1 MKKLFIVV
9 SCVLGFAQAA
19 LAQTD
24 SIAAE
29 VAQTAAEKPT
39 DWGEVIFSILVLI
52 VALGIIAHIVYELFF
67 KKPHPDIS
75 VEEGKAAR
83 QNLGMK
89 PMSDDE
95 AARMLQKMDDI
106 LDSWTAYKDENNEDK
121 FVMTKYSQTKKTL
134 ALLDEIAAANPDR
147 EDVVNR
153 YNEINAIYNGSM
165 KRQYNGSTKYI
176 VLCVIIAA
184 LMAWASGSG
193 WYSIAIFFALQIAIY
208 WLASMTPTYLL
219 DKKALKGTS
228 GKPKFMSGMIAGIL
242 GLTATAPTYVTI
254 TKWDD
259 GTTTKD
265 EDNSM
270 FWIALIF
277 TIILLVV
284 LAFFMFVVALFNYL
298 RNYVLHI

>member
-52 VALGIIAHIVYELFF
+52 VALGIIAHMVYELFF

-83 QNLGMK
+83 H
-89 PMSDDE
+89 
-95 AARMLQKMDDI
+95 
-106 LDSWTAYKDENNEDK
+106 
-121 FVMTKYSQTKKTL
+121 VMTKYSQTKKTL